1 MWSVQID
8 MWGVCKSRGSLVVER
23 EREGGGRRERER
35 GGGRERE
42 RENGREREREWERE
56 RERESERESVEG
68 SGEDGEG
75 EREVMGMRWQCWLLK
90 AREVTVTLVTSLRRD
105 GIREATKTLL

>member
-1 MWSVQID
+1 M
-8 MWGVCKSRGSLVVER
+8 
-23 EREGGGRRERER
+23 
-35 GGGRERE
+35 
-42 RENGREREREWERE
+42 
-56 RERESERESVEG
+56 RESERESVEG

-75 EREVMGMRWQCWLLK
+75 EQEVMGMRWQCWLLK